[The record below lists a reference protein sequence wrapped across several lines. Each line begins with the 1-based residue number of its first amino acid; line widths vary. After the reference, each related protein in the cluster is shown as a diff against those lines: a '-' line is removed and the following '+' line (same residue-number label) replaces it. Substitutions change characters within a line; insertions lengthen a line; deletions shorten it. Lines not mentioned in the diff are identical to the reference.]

1 MSDALKKKM
10 TRCKGLRT
18 SYSNAVGNAEKV
30 LESSNP
36 STSKLLGAKSKLIS
50 VSEQLSKINEEIFEL
65 IEADDVES
73 DVLESESVTCELDEI
88 LAELSLSL
96 ESVNASHERSN
107 SRSSIGAAINPDT
120 VNLQSNSKLPKLDF
134 SVFKANPVDW
144 TTFWDQFKTSI
155 HLNSRFSDIDKFN
168 YFKKYLDGQAVSAIS
183 GLTLSSEN
191 YHKAIDLLKN
201 RFRNTQILIS
211 AHMETLLNANK
222 VRNFDDTIALR
233 KDLCQKLKNFEC

>member
-1 MSDALKKKM
+1 MSDVLKKKM
-10 TRCKGLRT
+10 SRRKGLRS
-18 SYSNAVGNAEKV
+18 SYSNAVSNAKKV

-88 LAELSLSL
+88 LAELSLCL
-96 ESVNASHERSN
+96 ESVNASHGKSN
-107 SRSSIGAAINPDT
+107 SRSSIGAAINPNT
-120 VNLQSNSKLPKLDF
+120 VDLQFNSKLPKLDF
-134 SVFKANPVDW
+134 PVFKGNPIDW
-144 TTFWDQFKTSI
+144 TFCDQFKTSI

-168 YFKKYLDGQAVSAIS
+168 YLKKYLDGQVLSAIS
-183 GLTLSSEN
+183 GLTLSSKN

-201 RFRNTQILIS
+201 KFGNTQTLIS
-211 AHMETLLNANK
+211 AHVETLLNANK
-222 VRNFDDTIALR
+222 VRNFGDTIALR
-233 KDLCQKLKNFEC
+233 KDLCQR